1 MRTAAKRPVERWV
14 RPHRYVRN
22 GVKHETKELTGL
34 ALEFAVQ
41 KALGTFNS
49 EEDGMQ
55 GISLADYIEACG
67 GYTLYWDTCGP
78 IIEREKITVFH
89 DAWWEAGMKAEVSC
103 SYGAASLDMDFTAR
117 GDTALVAAMR
127 CFVISKMGAEVD
139 L

>member
-1 MRTAAKRPVERWV
+1 MK
-14 RPHRYVRN
+14 Y
-22 GVKHETKELTGL
+22 ETKELTGL
-34 ALEFAVQ
+34 ALEFAGQ
-41 KALGTFNS
+41 KAMGAFES

-55 GISLADYIEACG
+55 GISLADYIEASA
-67 GYTLYWDTCGP
+67 GYFLEWETCGP

-103 SYGAASLDMDFTAR
+103 NHGAASLDMDFTAQ